1 MVHNGRGGD
10 VEHRTSDDV
19 EPSHARSVKQ
29 QRQLTD
35 RRRVTHGRRQG
46 GGRGIS

>member
-19 EPSHARSVKQ
+19 ELSHARSVAQQ
-29 QRQLTD
+29 QR
-35 RRRVTHGRRQG
+35 RQHSQTAG
-46 GGRGIS
+46 EDGD